1 MTKKTNIAAENKL
14 RLSTIAPAAFKEGTA
29 MSQLAKVLQAAF
41 KGRSTGTWDGD
52 KNKAVPSPFF
62 SLVYEEYKAGSLAV
76 MLPQFGNMGEADAIA
91 AARKV
96 IADPKRGEAANAAL
110 ASIRQR
116 FKRGLDRAGIATP
129 RPKESASTAKATKA
143 REATKA
149 GQGATKPDKSES
161 AIVAEAKK
169 LAPPSEY
176 NRETDVA
183 WLRETIA
190 RMIMRV
196 EKYNQHAHKVKGAAM
211 PSNIIGDI
219 CDLQDR
225 AKKWV
230 F

>member
-1 MTKKTNIAAENKL
+1 MSKATIIAIENKA
-14 RLSTIAPAAFKEGTA
+14 RLATIAPAAFREGSAMTA
-29 MSQLAKVLQAAF
+29 LATVLQAAF
-41 KGRSTGTWDGD
+41 KGRSLGKWDSD
-52 KNKAVPSPFF
+52 KNKAIPSPFF
-62 SLVYEEYKAGSLAV
+62 GLVYEEYKSGSLAQ
-76 MLPQFGNMGEADAIA
+76 MLPQFGNMTEADAIA

-96 IADPKRGEAANAAL
+96 IADPKRGEAANTAL

-129 RPKESASTAKATKA
+129 RPKEGASTAKAAKA

-149 GQGATKPDKSES
+149 GQGDAKPDKAES